1 MSKDACATEISDS
14 DSVNWV
20 NGVCW
25 LAARYHEA
33 IKKREQ
39 YVNYIFKGRF
49 SLDFV

>member
-1 MSKDACATEISDS
+1 MPQK
-14 DSVNWV
+14 SVIPIRLIELMEFAD
-20 NGVCW
+20 